1 MAHKPTFHAYSTT
14 LDSFFYACSGAIV
27 DSFVIVYFF
36 LRNITFRSIIVERQ
50 AKGFAILGVIHRL
63 PAAIPVHYVFCYSAV
78 AHMSR

>member
-1 MAHKPTFHAYSTT
+1 
-14 LDSFFYACSGAIV
+14 
-27 DSFVIVYFF
+27 VIVYFF